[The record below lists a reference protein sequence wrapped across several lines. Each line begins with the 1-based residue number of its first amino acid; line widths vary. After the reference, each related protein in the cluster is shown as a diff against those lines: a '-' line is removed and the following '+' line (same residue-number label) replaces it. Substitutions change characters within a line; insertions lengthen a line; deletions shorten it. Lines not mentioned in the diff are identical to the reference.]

1 MITDSDG
8 YSCFQ
13 DVNAN
18 RIIIGLPQTWKTLN
32 NTTTAITTR
41 KLMLTSGEEAAL
53 LAVVRAMFEKTKGE
67 SE

>member
-32 NTTTAITTR
+32 NTTTAITAR
-41 KLMLTSGEEAAL
+41 KLMLTSGEEATL
-53 LAVVRAMFEKTKGE
+53 LAVVKSLFENMNGGQ
-67 SE
+67 